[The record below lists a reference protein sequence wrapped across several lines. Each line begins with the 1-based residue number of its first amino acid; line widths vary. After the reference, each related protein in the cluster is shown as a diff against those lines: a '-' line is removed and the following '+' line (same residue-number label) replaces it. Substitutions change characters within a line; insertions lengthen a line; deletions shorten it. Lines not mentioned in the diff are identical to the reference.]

1 MKTMS
6 WRRAGPVL
14 LGLALVAAALWWQHT
29 DLRGASDLR
38 DRLERLVYDWRF
50 EVTRPFAGADSGA
63 RVTIVDIDE
72 QALAAHGRWP
82 WPRERVAELVA
93 RLHAAGA
100 VVVGLDILFPEP
112 QRNPVER
119 ARDLA
124 EREGLSPDFRDRLT
138 TLAARA
144 DGDARLAEALAGGT
158 SVLGYHFR
166 SDDGRK
172 GALGPPLPLA
182 EPLPLEQTRLRR
194 ADDYTGNLPALQKA
208 AASGGFFTILPDSD
222 GVLRRY
228 HLVMGHDGEV
238 HPSLALEMA
247 RQYLL
252 SGPVEVATAP
262 SGGALSVTGL
272 DLGGLSVET
281 GGDASVL
288 VPYRGGAGAF
298 PYLSAADVLAGEAD
312 AEALAG
318 SLVLIGTS
326 AAGLHDL
333 RNTPLQAAYPGVE
346 VHASVLAGLL
356 GETFPRQPDWAE
368 GAAFVLLLG
377 LGGLLALG
385 LPWLRPL
392 ALAVVTALAAGGV
405 VAGNLAAW
413 STAHWV
419 LPVAV
424 PLILV
429 LGLGMLNMAW
439 GFLFE
444 SRSRRQIQGMFG
456 QYVPPALV
464 EELAR
469 DPERS
474 ASMEGERR
482 EMTVLFCDIRGFTTL
497 SEQLDAG
504 ALKDLLNRYFTPMTR
519 ILFEHRGT
527 VDKYV
532 GDMIMAFW
540 NAPLDDPDHAR
551 HAVDAARAMLAE
563 TERLKPEL
571 AALGYPEV
579 NIGIGLNTGEM
590 NVGNMGSEYRRAYT
604 VLGDAVNLG
613 ARLEGLTK
621 FYGVSLIIG
630 ETTRAAQPDLVCRPL
645 DRVQVKGKEEP
656 VTLYEPM
663 GREDEVDSPT
673 RERLEQLE
681 RALAAYWSRDWET
694 ARANFEALAAAEP
707 ERVVYQL
714 YLERMATVDPAEL
727 PADWDGVFRHTSK

>member
-6 WRRAGPVL
+6 WRRTGPIL
-14 LGLALVAAALWWQHT
+14 LGLALVVAALWWQHT
-29 DLRGASDLR
+29 DQREAADLR
-38 DRLERLVYDWRF
+38 DRLEQLIYDWRF
-50 EVTRPFAGADSGA
+50 EVTRPFAEAETDA
-63 RVTIVDIDE
+63 KIAIVDIDE
-72 QALAAHGRWP
+72 ASLSDHGRWP
-82 WPRERVAELVA
+82 WPRETVAELVE

-119 ARDLA
+119 ALELA
-124 EREGLSPDFRDRLT
+124 GTDDLSPNFREELE
-138 TLAARA
+138 TLRDRA
-144 DGDARLAEALAGGT
+144 DGDARLAEALSGGT

-172 GALGPPLPLA
+172 GTLGPPLELA
-182 EPLPLEQTRLRR
+182 DPLPVEQTRLRR
-194 ADDYTGNLPALQKA
+194 ADDYTGNLPAFQEA
-208 AASGGFFTILPDSD
+208 ATSGGYFTVLPDGD
-222 GVLRRY
+222 GTLRRY
-228 HLVMGHDGEV
+228 HLLMGHEGEV

-252 SGPVEVATAP
+252 SGPVEVATAD
-262 SGGALSVTGL
+262 SGGARSITDL
-272 DLGGLSVET
+272 DLDGLSVET
-281 GGDASVL
+281 ASDASVL
-288 VPYRGGAGAF
+288 IPYRGGAGAF
-298 PYLSAADVLAGEAD
+298 PYLSAADVLDGEAD
-312 AEALAG
+312 AEQLSGA
-318 SLVLIGTS
+318 LVLVGTS

-368 GAAFVLLLG
+368 GAAFLLLLG
-377 LGGLLALG
+377 LGGLLTLG
-385 LPWLRPL
+385 MPWLRPL
-392 ALAVVTALAAGGV
+392 ALSVVTAAVAFGLVAA
-405 VAGNLAAW
+405 NLAAW
-413 STAHWV
+413 ATTYWV
-419 LPVAV
+419 LPAAV
-424 PLILV
+424 PLLLV

-444 SRSRRQIQGMFG
+444 SRSRRQIQEMFG

-469 DPERS
+469 DPEHS

-482 EMTVLFCDIRGFTTL
+482 EMTVLFCDIRGFTSL

-540 NAPLDDPDHAR
+540 NAPLRDPDHAR

-579 NIGIGLNTGEM
+579 NIGIGLNTGDM

-613 ARLEGLTK
+613 SRLEGLTK

-656 VTLYEPM
+656 VTLYEPV
-663 GREDEVDSPT
+663 GREEEVDATT
-673 RERLEQLE
+673 RERLAELE

-694 ARANFEALAAAEP
+694 ARALFTELAAAEP
-707 ERVVYQL
+707 ERALYGL
-714 YLERMATVDPAEL
+714 YLERMAAVDPAEL

>member
-1 MKTMS
+1 MQS
-6 WRRAGPVL
+6 LNWRRAGPIL
-14 LGLALVAAALWWQHT
+14 LGLALVVAALWWQHT
-29 DLRGASDLR
+29 DQRGAADLR

-50 EVTRPFAGADSGA
+50 EVTRPFAGAETDA
-63 RVTIVDIDE
+63 KIAIVDIDE
-72 QALAAHGRWP
+72 AALTAHGRWP
-82 WPRERVAELVA
+82 WPRETVARLIQ

-100 VVVGLDILFPEP
+100 IVVGLDILFPEP
-112 QRNPVER
+112 QRNPVSRTRELATESGLPTGFRER
-119 ARDLA
+119 
-124 EREGLSPDFRDRLT
+124 
-138 TLAARA
+138 LAALEQRA
-144 DGDARLAEALAGGT
+144 DGDARLAEALAGGV

-166 SDDGRK
+166 SDEGRK
-172 GALGPPLPLA
+172 GTLGPPLPLA
-182 EPLPLEQTRLRR
+182 DPLPVERTRLRR
-194 ADDYTGNLPALQKA
+194 ADDYTGNLPAFQGA
-208 AASGGFFTILPDSD
+208 AASGGFFTILPDGD

-228 HLVMGHDGEV
+228 HLLMAHDGEV
-238 HPSLALEMA
+238 YPSLALEMA

-252 SGPVEVATAP
+252 SGPVEVATAR
-262 SGGALSVTGL
+262 SNAALSITGL
-272 DLGGLSVET
+272 DLGGLATET
-281 GGDASVL
+281 GADASVL

-298 PYLSAADVLAGEAD
+298 PYLSAADVLAGD
-312 AEALAG
+312 VGAEELAG

-356 GETFPRQPDWAE
+356 GETFPRQPDWAA
-368 GAAFVLLLG
+368 GAAFLLLLG
-377 LGGLLALG
+377 LGGLLAVG

-392 ALAVVTALAAGGV
+392 PLAGITALAAGGV
-405 VAGNLAAW
+405 VAANLAAW
-413 STAHWV
+413 ATTYWV
-419 LPVAV
+419 LPAAV

-630 ETTRAAQPDLVCRPL
+630 ETTRSAQPDLVCRPL

-656 VTLYEPM
+656 VTLYEPV
-663 GREDEVDSPT
+663 GREEEVDAPT

-694 ARANFEALAAAEP
+694 ARADFEALAAAEP
-707 ERVVYQL
+707 ERAVYRL
-714 YLERMATVDPAEL
+714 YLERMATVDPADL